1 MVLIGEFFLAQDDES
16 ARQVR
21 PRSSHDFPA
30 VRCDGIYPDDAVQIW
45 EARLTGAMSNLRDVV
60 PLANDGFTVFAVP
73 EPLCTA
79 LAAAGR
85 DRLRA
90 TALVWAEAT
99 SEPGDP
105 ISPDDAV
112 DLLERAAALAGSRT
126 EMHLD
131 LYCWYFAP

>member
-1 MVLIGEFFLAQDDES
+1 MVLIGEFFLARDDES

-30 VRCDGIYPDDAVQIW
+30 VRCDGIYPDDAVLTW
-45 EARLTGAMSNLRDVV
+45 EARLTGTRSELRDVV
-60 PLANDGFTVFAVP
+60 PMANDGFTVFAVP
-73 EPLCTA
+73 EPLSAA

-90 TALVWAEAT
+90 TALVWAEAA

-112 DLLERAAALAGSRT
+112 DLLERAAALAISRT
-126 EMHLD
+126 EKHLD